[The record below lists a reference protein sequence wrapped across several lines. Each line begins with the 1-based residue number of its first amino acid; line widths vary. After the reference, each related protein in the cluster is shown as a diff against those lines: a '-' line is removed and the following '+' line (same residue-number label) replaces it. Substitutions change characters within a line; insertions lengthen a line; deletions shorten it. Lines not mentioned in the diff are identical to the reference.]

1 VKTIINI
8 VIIMGFISKQIQK
21 GGGTMKK
28 LLRRI
33 FVFALIAL
41 PFVIST
47 VGNITI
53 WPGKSGK

>member
-1 VKTIINI
+1 
-8 VIIMGFISKQIQK
+8 
-21 GGGTMKK
+21 MKK

-33 FVFALIAL
+33 FVFALIVL

-47 VGNITI
+47 VGNITL

>member
-1 VKTIINI
+1 
-8 VIIMGFISKQIQK
+8 
-21 GGGTMKK
+21 MKK

-47 VGNITI
+47 VGNVTLGQENQENNFEIFE
-53 WPGKSGK
+53 

>member
-1 VKTIINI
+1 MIII
-8 VIIMGFISKQIQK
+8 GFISKQIQK
-21 GGGTMKK
+21 GGETMKK

-47 VGNITI
+47 VGNVTI
-53 WPGKSGK
+53 WPGRSGK